1 MWYLK
6 DRVPHLNT
14 QISELEHIFQYHDRK
29 IPLYKIIHKI
39 IFVIVKQMEYYAALE
54 QNTKELCVRIWNDLQ
69 DV

>member
-14 QISELEHIFQYHDRK
+14 QISELEHISQYHDRK
-29 IPLYKIIHKI
+29 IPLYKIIR